1 MTGTIQAGLVLGGLW
16 AFVDAAFTYVTGASP
31 ALDLVEIFGV
41 PLAGSLLFHAT
52 CAASHRVRPHRA
64 FEWIG
69 ILGVTLAPVSYLL
82 RGREPFTPEA
92 LAAGILPIA
101 AAGVVALRSI
111 RRGEAHFQW
120 TRVRLVLVP
129 LLYFLAALAFAL
141 RADRVQAITTSMVL
155 EIFGYVAALGVG
167 LAVAATMIRGATAPL
182 LFTFVLVASI
192 GVAVRRGSG
201 PPVFELPKT
210 PAPAPPRTSTG
221 SPNVL
226 LIVLDTVRARNLD
239 IYGYSKPTLAKTGAY
254 LRDGL
259 IFDAATAS
267 GTYSLTSHGSLF
279 TGLLPSAHGAHTIIG
294 GEAPYGRAWPDIETM
309 AGWLKGKGYATHGVS
324 ANDIFL
330 VPWTGLQKGFDT
342 FLASSP
348 RGLRF
353 VPFASALRRS
363 LARMRL
369 LGRRT
374 SGLTWTATE
383 VTNAAL
389 AAVSASPEP
398 FFLFLNYFDAHDPHV
413 VVGTPPWPVPSPGK
427 PIDAYDTEIAYIDG
441 EIARLLAFLDEKG
454 RLDQTLVI
462 LTADHGEY
470 FGERNLRGHPAA
482 PYELSLHVPLALRL
496 PGSIAPGRSARRTG
510 LLEVFRMVRGVLQG
524 EPLDWMREAD
534 PSPRILSEAWAQ
546 RDYGRARPP
555 DNRPS
560 TTVVFAGN
568 LKLIHRLAGRSEL
581 FDLDADPDEKRNLID
596 ATDPAL
602 VALKEKMIREVM
614 LRATRGPG
622 PAPPLTE
629 DAAER
634 MRALGYL
641 R

>member
-1 MTGTIQAGLVLGGLW
+1 MGTIQAGLVLGALW

-31 ALDLVEIFGV
+31 ALDLVEIFAV

-52 CAASHRVRPHRA
+52 CAASYSVRPHRV
-64 FEWIG
+64 FEAIG
-69 ILGVTLAPVSYLL
+69 FLGVALAPVSYLM
-82 RGREPFTPEA
+82 RGREPFTPEG
-92 LAAGILPIA
+92 LAAGILPVA
-101 AAGVVALRSI
+101 AAALVALLGI
-111 RRGEAHFQW
+111 RRGDPHFSF
-120 TRVRLVLVP
+120 TRARVVLVL
-129 LLYFLAALAFAL
+129 LIYFVAALAFAL
-141 RADRVQAITTSMVL
+141 RADRVQAITTEMIL
-155 EIFGYVAALGVG
+155 DIFGYVAVLGVA
-167 LAVAATMIRGATAPL
+167 LAVAASIARGSKAMAL
-182 LFTFVLVASI
+182 SLVALVSST
-192 GVAVRRGSG
+192 GVALHRGSG
-201 PPVFELPKT
+201 PPVFEPPATMATSPSPT
-210 PAPAPPRTSTG
+210 PTG
-221 SPNVL
+221 APNVL
-226 LIVLDTVRARNLD
+226 LIVLDTVRAKNLD
-239 IYGYSKPTLAKTGAY
+239 IYGYPKPTLAKTGAY
-254 LRDGL
+254 LKEGL
-259 IFDAATAS
+259 IVDAATAS
-267 GTYSLTSHGSLF
+267 GTFSLTSHGSLF

-294 GEAPYGRAWPDIETM
+294 GDAPYGRAWPDIETM
-309 AGWLKGKGYATHGVS
+309 ADWLKAKGYATTGVS

-363 LARMRL
+363 LARRRL

-374 SGLTWTATE
+374 EGLTWTATE

-389 AAVSASPEP
+389 DVVKASREP

-413 VVGTPPWPVPSPGK
+413 VLGTPPWPVPSPSK

-441 EIARLLAFLDEKG
+441 EIARLLGYLKEKG

-470 FGERNLRGHPAA
+470 FNERKLRGHPAM

-496 PGSIAPGRSARRTG
+496 PGIIAPGRSVRRTG
-510 LLEVFRMVRGVLQG
+510 LLEVFRMVRNVVQG
-524 EPLDWMREAD
+524 EPMDWLSEVDAT
-534 PSPRILSEAWAQ
+534 PRILSEAWAQ
-546 RDYGRARPP
+546 RDYPKARPA

-568 LKLIHRLAGRSEL
+568 LKLIHRVSGRSEL
-581 FDLDADPDEKRNLID
+581 FDLDADPDEQRNLID
-596 ATDPAL
+596 TTDPGL
-602 VALKEKMIREVM
+602 MALKEKMVREVM

-622 PAPPLTE
+622 PAPPLSE

>member
-1 MTGTIQAGLVLGGLW
+1 MGSIQAGLVLGALW

-31 ALDLVEIFGV
+31 ALDLVEIFAV
-41 PLAGSLLFHAT
+41 PLVGSLLFHAT
-52 CAASHRVRPHRA
+52 CAASYRVRPHRA
-64 FEWIG
+64 FEVIG
-69 ILGVTLAPVSYLL
+69 VLGVVLAPVSYLM
-82 RGREPFTPEA
+82 RGREPFTPEG
-92 LAAGILPIA
+92 LAAGILPLA
-101 AAGVVALRSI
+101 AAGLLALRAI
-111 RRGEAHFQW
+111 RKGEAHFQFSR
-120 TRVRLVLVP
+120 TRVVLVLLIYVM
-129 LLYFLAALAFAL
+129 AALGYAL
-141 RADRVQAITTSMVL
+141 RADRVQAITTEMIL
-155 EIFGYVAALGVG
+155 DILGYVAVLGVA
-167 LAVAATMIRGATAPL
+167 LVVAASVVRRSMVMV
-182 LFTFVLVASI
+182 LFMLVLVAST
-192 GVAVRRGSG
+192 GVAIHRGSG
-201 PPVFELPKT
+201 PPVFE
-210 PAPAPPRTSTG
+210 PPVTRATSPSPPPTG
-221 SPNVL
+221 APNVL
-226 LIVLDTVRARNLD
+226 LIVMDTVRAKNLD
-239 IYGYSKPTLAKTGAY
+239 IYGYPKPTLAKTGAY
-254 LRDGL
+254 LREGL

-309 AGWLKGKGYATHGVS
+309 ADWLKGKGYATHGVS

-330 VPWTGLQKGFDT
+330 VPWTGFQKGFDT

-369 LGRRT
+369 VERRT

-389 AAVSASPEP
+389 EVVSASREP

-413 VVGTPPWPVPSPGK
+413 VLGTPPWPVPSPSK
-427 PIDAYDTEIAYIDG
+427 TIDAYDTEIAYIDG
-441 EIARLLAFLDEKG
+441 EIARLLGYLKEKG

-462 LTADHGEY
+462 VTADHGEY
-470 FGERNLRGHPAA
+470 FNERKQRGHPAI

-496 PGSIAPGRSARRTG
+496 PGIIDPGRSARRTG
-510 LLEVFRMVRGVLQG
+510 LLEVFRLVRNVVQG
-524 EPLDWMREAD
+524 EPLDWLSEVDAT
-534 PSPRILSEAWAQ
+534 PRILSEAWAQ
-546 RDYGRARPP
+546 RDYPKPRPA

-568 LKLIHRLAGRSEL
+568 LKLIHRLSGRSEL
-581 FDLDADPDEKRNLID
+581 FDLDADPDEQRNLID
-596 ATDPAL
+596 TTDPGL

-622 PAPPLTE
+622 PAPPLSE